1 MGAIR
6 VAAEKTKKL
15 FSQIFVSSGLKESD
29 ALTVADNLAQ
39 AEIRGIRSHGLVQVA
54 NYSTFMRN
62 GKINCNAES
71 RTLSESDSALA
82 IDADF
87 APGSVAGL

>member
-1 MGAIR
+1 
-6 VAAEKTKKL
+6 
-15 FSQIFVSSGLKESD
+15 
-29 ALTVADNLAQ
+29 
-39 AEIRGIRSHGLVQVA
+39 
-54 NYSTFMRN
+54 MRN

-87 APGSVAGL
+87 APGSVAGLYAMQKTIEKARAEGILLYDGVAGEISRTLHELNITESLDSVKK